1 MIDELNYQDEALKAA
16 ELKVLGCFAADATF
30 KAQAGVEAVG
40 KAVKIL
46 PNGSYFSNIWRG
58 KIWDLILEMIEEN
71 IPLSLAS
78 LAIKVGEMDEKLPSA
93 IWSEMMD
100 AIDSAE
106 EAADNIEY
114 YAKSVADKHVH
125 RQTHQK
131 LHNLTQGVADGS
143 IDLDELE
150 EGIHSLKELKQHHT
164 DQSKSIGTVLNELV
178 DQQMINHQ
186 NPGIKGAK
194 TGFEKLDQTIGG
206 LQRQS
211 FIIVGARPSAGK
223 TALACNMMSGLA
235 KNGNKSL
242 FISLEMTS
250 VQVSTRLIAEAA
262 HTSYQVAS
270 YEQRPNAVEHSKITN
285 AMKNL
290 KEWDMEIYDPPS
302 QTISQV
308 CSKIREAG
316 RNGVEVVMIDYVGLI
331 RPDSREQR
339 ESRYMLITECSAKLK
354 AAARAANV
362 AVVCLAQLRRESE
375 KNDKPKLSDLR
386 ESGQLEQD
394 ADAVILINRPQREQ
408 CTTHEDGELLV
419 SKNRNGPTGAIDIV
433 FNRKTMTFTEGVTQ

>member
-1 MIDELNYQDEALKAA
+1 MIDEVNYQDEALKAA
-16 ELKVLGCFAADATF
+16 EHKVLGCFASDTTF
-30 KAQAGVEAVG
+30 KPKSGEEAVG
-40 KAVKIL
+40 KAVKLL
-46 PNGSYFSNIWRG
+46 PNGNYFSNIWRG
-58 KIWDLILEMIEEN
+58 KIWDMILEMVEEN

-78 LAIKVGEMDEKLPSA
+78 LAIRVGDMDEKLPSG
-93 IWSEMMD
+93 IWADMMD
-100 AIDSAE
+100 AIDNAE

-114 YAKSVADKHVH
+114 YAQCVVDKHIH

-131 LHNLTQGVADGS
+131 LHSLTQGVAEGS
-143 IDLDELE
+143 VDLDQLE
-150 EGIHSLKELKQHHT
+150 EGIYSLKELKQHHA
-164 DQSKSIGTVLNELV
+164 DQSKSIGTVLNELL

-186 NPGIKGAK
+186 NPGIRGAK
-194 TGFEKLDQTIGG
+194 TAFEKLDQTIGG

-211 FIIVGARPSAGK
+211 FIIIGARPSAGK
-223 TALACNMMSGLA
+223 TALACNIMSGLA
-235 KNGNKSL
+235 ENGHKTL
-242 FISLEMTS
+242 LISLEMTS
-250 VQVSTRLIAEAA
+250 VQVSTRLIAEASR
-262 HTSYQVAS
+262 TSYQVAS
-270 YEQRPNAVEHSKITN
+270 YEQQPNAVEHSRITN

-290 KEWDMEIYDPPS
+290 KKWDMEIYDPPS

-316 RNGVEVVMIDYVGLI
+316 RHGVEVVIIDYVGLI

-354 AAARAANV
+354 ASARAANV

-394 ADAVILINRPQREQ
+394 ADAVILISRPQREQ
-408 CTTHEDGELLV
+408 CVTHEDGELLV
-419 SKNRNGPTGAIDIV
+419 SKNRNGPTGAIETV